1 MKYVIETTENGCIET
16 LEFSDGS
23 KFARRNE
30 RTDCGCKALDDDF
43 AEQLEENGFCEE
55 ILDKV
60 YDLFD
65 GFIALEFLELAEL
78 DQ

>member
-1 MKYVIETTENGCIET
+1 MKYTIETTETGCIET

-23 KFARRNE
+23 KFTRRNE
-30 RTDCGCKALDDDF
+30 KTDTGCRCLDDEF
-43 AEQLEENGFCEE
+43 SEQLEENGFCEE

-65 GFIALEFLELAEL
+65 SFIALEFMEIAEL
-78 DQ
+78 DC

>member
-1 MKYVIETTENGCIET
+1 MKYVIETTEYGCIET

-23 KFARRNE
+23 KFTRRN
-30 RTDCGCKALDDDF
+30 RKTDTGCKALDDEF
-43 AEQLEENGFCEE
+43 NEQLETDGFCEE
-55 ILDKV
+55 ILEKV

-65 GFIALEFLELAEL
+65 SFFALEFLELAEL